1 MSGEIIINP
10 LADTGFKATGDALAR
25 IPPGDPNNPANFKFT
40 TGAYPGQ
47 LNNITIKGQFAYLPN
62 TGESPNGPVRFDVN
76 TQSLLAVINRVS
88 RIDTNRTINM
98 HLAVAKQTNP
108 NKLFITQPWSMAFEH
123 SSNEG
128 WVLSAASNI
137 AVKISADPTTGAPT
151 VKNDPVDPTR
161 VHQIKVGKNP
171 RGIVINPN
179 DTRAYVMNYVSRN
192 VTVIALTG
200 GPERVIATMRSA
212 PLPAPGTLEAV
223 VHVGKELYNTSVG
236 EFDPPS
242 PGAPPIIGRMSK
254 SGWGSCASCHPNGL
268 SDNVVWIFPAGPRRT
283 IAQHAD
289 FDFADPQRKGMR
301 ILNWSANRDEQ
312 EDFELNIR
320 GVSGGAGLIV
330 LDDGVT
336 PDPNVKDLTPI
347 ASAHRRQLKVRGIN
361 AWDAIKAYVQF
372 GIRAPKSPVLKTDPL
387 VATGE
392 RVFRSANCQSCHG
405 TANWTTSRVRYNPPP
420 DDSQVVAGQ
429 VIEELRKVGT
439 FNSTAFNE
447 VRQDGTPPLGADGFV
462 PPSLLSVA
470 FSQTFFHDGVA
481 NTLAETLNNV
491 PHRSAGTGGVDTL
504 TNPVDRDALVRFL
517 RSIDADTPPIEP

>member
-1 MSGEIIINP
+1 M
-10 LADTGFKATGDALAR
+10 
-25 IPPGDPNNPANFKFT
+25 
-40 TGAYPGQ
+40 
-47 LNNITIKGQFAYLPN
+47 
-62 TGESPNGPVRFDVN
+62 
-76 TQSLLAVINRVS
+76 
-88 RIDTNRTINM
+88 
-98 HLAVAKQTNP
+98 
-108 NKLFITQPWSMAFEH
+108 
-123 SSNEG
+123 
-128 WVLSAASNI
+128 
-137 AVKISADPTTGAPT
+137 
-151 VKNDPVDPTR
+151 
-161 VHQIKVGKNP
+161 
-171 RGIVINPN
+171 
-179 DTRAYVMNYVSRN
+179 
-192 VTVIALTG
+192 
-200 GPERVIATMRSA
+200 
-212 PLPAPGTLEAV
+212 
-223 VHVGKELYNTSVG
+223 
-236 EFDPPS
+236 
-242 PGAPPIIGRMSK
+242 
-254 SGWGSCASCHPNGL
+254 
-268 SDNVVWIFPAGPRRT
+268 
-283 IAQHAD
+283 
-289 FDFADPQRKGMR
+289 
-301 ILNWSANRDEQ
+301 
-312 EDFELNIR
+312 
-320 GVSGGAGLIV
+320 
-330 LDDGVT
+330 
-336 PDPNVKDLTPI
+336 KDLTPI